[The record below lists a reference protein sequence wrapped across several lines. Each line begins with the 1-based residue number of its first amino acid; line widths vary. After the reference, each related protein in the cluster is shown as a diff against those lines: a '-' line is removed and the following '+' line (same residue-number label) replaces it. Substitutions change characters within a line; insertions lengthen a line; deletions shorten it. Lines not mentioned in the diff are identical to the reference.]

1 MSSLQQNLI
10 LFTGI
15 SASFVIACG
24 SLYLLHNCYNGK
36 KFPFATNFK
45 KRSKDCLDRI
55 VLHKQVPIMIYDQY
69 NGFHTIEKE
78 TSTLIESKSCEFWSK
93 DPDVFTENDVQYYN
107 ECSKYLD

>member
-1 MSSLQQNLI
+1 
-10 LFTGI
+10 
-15 SASFVIACG
+15 
-24 SLYLLHNCYNGK
+24 
-36 KFPFATNFK
+36 
-45 KRSKDCLDRI
+45 
-55 VLHKQVPIMIYDQY
+55 MIYDQY